1 MIIVANRELI
11 IPHKEQYIGTTY
23 DKQSEYRQFLLDR
36 VTVGGV
42 DLANLHFVLDMEY
55 MSGDFNAVQLSKEIL
70 EDKVILTWPLLE
82 SELQVTGTTFI
93 NIRAIDNTDG
103 KVKWASF
110 RAPVYIEDTIYTPG
124 HYTGDLTELEQME
137 AAFQL
142 DMERNAD
149 LYDMIKAAYD
159 NHEFDGNGIADIT
172 MNSDYTLTI
181 TMDDGTTY
189 TTTSIRGPQGVSGV
203 FVGPAPLPAGFNVW
217 VDTEGE
223 TPVPEDG
230 GYYIPSVDE
239 HGIISWTASEDNMPV
254 IQPRNIKGLRGDS
267 FLWRGDYD
275 AAKIYLPMDVAKYNG
290 ASWLCLKECH
300 EVTPADGE
308 YWAMIAAKGD
318 SGPPTAFSVGT
329 VETLDPDDDAYVT
342 MTGTDSKVLN
352 FGIPKGADGTVP
364 LDVLYRI
371 LPADTA
377 SGASASFPDG
387 ADNIPIA
394 SLITEI
400 NPSQDGSGTAS
411 PTNPR
416 AIGARTSVT
425 ITVTDGTNTK
435 SETIALDP
443 AVYGGELNVTTGELT
458 SNGKYVVMDGTED
471 WAAETLGGRTV
482 FKLELDD
489 AAGPD
494 PLSVVGTAIVGTAIV
509 GSTRMQAWAS
519 MGTYDPTSFADGT
532 IWIENGYLYYCPDS
546 SITTLAAFETWLGSN
561 NMEVVY
567 TCDTD
572 TTVNIDPV
580 EITTYRGSNT
590 ITSNSGDVDVEYHCD
605 IQAYIDKKVN

>member
-1 MIIVANRELI
+1 MILVVNRELL
-11 IPHKEQYIGTTY
+11 IPRKEQYIGTTY
-23 DKQSEYRQFLLDR
+23 DKNSENRQFLLDR
-36 VTVGGV
+36 VTPGGV
-42 DLANLHFVLDMEY
+42 DLAGLAFTLDMQY
-55 MSGDFNAVQLSKEIL
+55 MTDTYNSVVLSKEIL
-70 EDKVILTWPLLE
+70 DNVIILTWPLLE
-82 SELQVTGTTFI
+82 SELQVPGTTFI
-93 NIRAIDNTDG
+93 NIRAVDNTDG

-110 RAPVYIEDTIYTPG
+110 KAPVYIEDTIYTPG

-159 NHEFDGNGIADIT
+159 NHEFDGNGIANIVL
-172 MNSDYTLTI
+172 NNDYTLTI

-189 TTTSIRGPQGVSGV
+189 TTASIRGPQGVSGV
-203 FVGPAPLPAGFNVW
+203 YVGPAPLPAGFNVW

-230 GYYIPSVDE
+230 GYYVPSVDE
-239 HGIISWTASEDNMPV
+239 HGNITWTASEDNMPV
-254 IQPRNIKGLRGDS
+254 ITPRNIKGLRGDS

-275 AAKIYLPMDVAKYNG
+275 ATKIYLPMDVARYNG
-290 ASWLCLKECH
+290 SSWLCLEECY
-300 EVTPADGE
+300 EVTPAEGQ
-308 YWAMIAAKGD
+308 YWARIAAKGD
-318 SGPPTAFSVGT
+318 SGPPTAFSIGT
-329 VETLDPDDDAYVT
+329 VETLEPDEDAYVT
-342 MTGTDSKVLN
+342 MTGTDSKTLN
-352 FGIPKGADGTVP
+352 FGIPKGEDGTVP
-364 LDVLYRI
+364 LELLYRI
-371 LPADTA
+371 LPADSA

-387 ADNIPIA
+387 ADDIPVA
-394 SLITEI
+394 SLVAEIT
-400 NPSQDGSGTAS
+400 PLRDGSGTAS

-416 AIGARTSVT
+416 AIGGRTSVT
-425 ITVTDGTNTK
+425 ITVSDGTNTK
-435 SETIALDP
+435 TETVTLNP

-509 GSTRMQAWAS
+509 GSTRMEAWAS
-519 MGTYDPTSFADGT
+519 MGTYDPSSFADGT
-532 IWIENGYLYYCPDS
+532 IWVENGYLYYCPDS
-546 SITTLAAFETWLGSN
+546 SITTLAAFETWLGSH

-572 TTVNIDPV
+572 TTVNLDPV
-580 EITTYRGSNT
+580 EITTYRGANT
-590 ITSNSGDVDVEYHCD
+590 ISSDSGDVDVEYRCD